1 MTDAH
6 DPALKARLMRR
17 ATYASVLVVLLL
29 VAAKLAAWL
38 QTESVA
44 LLASLVDSLLD
55 GVASAINLFAVRH
68 ALTPADDEHRF
79 GHGKAEALAGLGQG
93 ALVAG
98 SALYLFITGIQHLIT
113 PQPIGSSP
121 AGIAVMVLSIL
132 LTGGLILYQRHIV
145 RQTGSLAIAA
155 DRLHYVGDLATN
167 LTVIIALLLA
177 SQPDYVWVDAVAA
190 LIVATIIV
198 KSAIDIV
205 RGALDNLMDRE
216 LADADRERVLAVVR
230 RHDKARALHDLR
242 TRQAGTQVFIQFHL
256 ELDPEISLREAHRIS
271 DEIEAEL
278 LALFPGAGIIIHQDP
293 AGHDEP
299 EAPYV
304 TTAGETPPDQ
314 GPPGRQPG

>member
-1 MTDAH
+1 
-6 DPALKARLMRR
+6 MRR
-17 ATYASVLVVLLL
+17 ATYASVAVVLLL

-55 GVASAINLFAVRH
+55 GVASGINLFAVRH

-98 SALYLFITGIQHLIT
+98 SALYLFITGIQHLLT

-132 LTGGLILYQRHIV
+132 LTGGLILYQRRIV

-167 LTVIIALLLA
+167 LTVIAALALA

-190 LIVATIIV
+190 LIVAAIIV

-216 LADADRERVLAVVR
+216 MADADRERILAVVR
-230 RHDKARALHDLR
+230 RHPQTRALHDLR
-242 TRQAGTQVFIQFHL
+242 TRQAGNQVFIQFHL
-256 ELDPEISLREAHRIS
+256 ELDPEISLRAAHEIS

-278 LALFPGAGIIIHQDP
+278 LVVFPGAEIIIHQDP
-293 AGHDEP
+293 AGYDGPLAEYV
-299 EAPYV
+299 EAPNV
-304 TTAGETPPDQ
+304 NPST
-314 GPPGRQPG
+314 R